1 MQLRYLVYNK
11 LPSIW
16 WSDLLLSVG
25 EWKAREM
32 LGIITWFLNWDEP
45 RSFPHRVSQEWK
57 LRGVTEWQADACSCL
72 CLLTIRK

>member
-16 WSDLLLSVG
+16 WSDLLLCVG

-45 RSFPHRVSQEWK
+45 GSFPHRVSQE
-57 LRGVTEWQADACSCL
+57 
-72 CLLTIRK
+72 